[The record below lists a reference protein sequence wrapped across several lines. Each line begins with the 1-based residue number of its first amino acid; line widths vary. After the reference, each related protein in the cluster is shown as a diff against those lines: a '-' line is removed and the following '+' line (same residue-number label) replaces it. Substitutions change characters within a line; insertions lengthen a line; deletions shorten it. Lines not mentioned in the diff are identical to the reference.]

1 MTAIDSALS
10 GRRGYRLLT
19 LAIAM
24 ALSAPA
30 AWAQDTTATTD
41 KDKTKTS
48 EPATLATVNVT
59 AERRVENVQK
69 VPVSIS
75 TLRGPALHT
84 LGNAGDDVRALSGRV
99 PSLVIESSF
108 GRTFPRF
115 YIRGLGNT
123 DFDLNASQPVSLIYD
138 DVVLENPILK
148 GFPIFDID
156 QVEVLRGPQGTLF
169 GRNTPA
175 GVVKFQSVR
184 PDKDVSGYATAS
196 YGSYSTFNAEGAV
209 GGALGENVS
218 ARASVLYQRRGDWV
232 ENTVPGAPNSHL
244 EGYTEGAA
252 RLQFLIQP
260 NDDFSALLN
269 LHGRSLDGTARLFR
283 ANIFKP
289 GTNDLVDGFQ
299 RDKVSIDGHNQQK
312 LNGFGASAN
321 LTWNLGSTTLHSIT
335 GYEHVDVYSR
345 GDIDG
350 GFGAVFAPPSGPGFI
365 PFSSESAD
373 GLPEHHQYTQEFRLE
388 SNEWGRFDWQAGLY
402 YFDEKIAVD
411 SFSYDSLFSGGAQN
425 GYAQQR
431 QDDKSW
437 ALFGSLDYDVTD
449 RFKLRAGVRYTHDEK
464 SFSAQRFSS
473 PLAFLGFGPA
483 GPLYA
488 NPSASKVN
496 WDISGTW
503 ALQDN
508 VNLYARVATGFRAP
522 SIQGRILFAA
532 TNTPQLS
539 VADSESV
546 LSFEAGV
553 KADFMDH
560 RARLAFDVF
569 HYTIDNQ
576 QLNAVGGTSNTTIL
590 LNANKSV
597 GQGFEFDAQAY
608 LTEDFLVTLGLS
620 YNDTKIKDRNLAVAA
635 CGGGCF
641 VLDPPDPSNP
651 ANTGTPPGHPVTVLI
666 DGNPLPQSPKWIT
679 NFTAR
684 YGHPW
689 GDGEFFVYTDWAYRS
704 KVNFFLYES
713 AEFTGKPLL
722 EGGLRV
728 GYNWDYGNNEVAV
741 YGRNITNRDVAVS
754 GIDFNNLTGMLNEPR
769 VWGIEFNK
777 KF

>member
-1 MTAIDSALS
+1 MSATHRKLVDT
-10 GRRGYRLLT
+10 RAYHTLA
-19 LAIAM
+19 LAIAV
-24 ALSAPA
+24 ALSSSAVS
-30 AWAQDTTATTD
+30 AQDAD
-41 KDKTKTS
+41 AASKDKAAKAK
-48 EPATLATVNVT
+48 EPATLGTVTVT
-59 AERRVENVQK
+59 AERRRENIQK

-75 TLRGPALHT
+75 TLGGTALHALT
-84 LGNAGDDVRALSGRV
+84 SAGDDIRVLSARV
-99 PSLVIESSF
+99 PSLQIESSF

-175 GVVKFQSVR
+175 GVVKLQSVL
-184 PDKDVSGYATAS
+184 PSADIGGYGMAS
-196 YGSYSTFNAEGAV
+196 YGTFGTVNAQAAV
-209 GGALGENVS
+209 GGALGDGIS
-218 ARASVLYQRRGDWV
+218 ARASVLYQSRNDWV
-232 ENTVPGAPNSHL
+232 DNTFPGAPNSKL
-244 EGYTEGAA
+244 EGYVEDAA
-252 RLQFLIQP
+252 RLQLLIKP
-260 NDDFSALLN
+260 SDDFSALLN
-269 LHGRSLDGTARLFR
+269 VHGHDLDGTARLFR

-289 GTNDLVDGFQ
+289 GTNDLVDGFR
-299 RDKVSIDGHNQQK
+299 RDKISIDGHNEQH
-312 LNGFGASAN
+312 LNSYGGSAN

-335 GYEHVDVYSR
+335 GYEHVNVFSR

-350 GFGAVFAPPSGPGFI
+350 GYGASYAPPYGPGFI

-373 GLPEHHQYTQEFRLE
+373 GLPKHHQITQEFRLE
-388 SNEWGRFDWQAGLY
+388 SNEWGRIDWQAGLY
-402 YFDEKIAVD
+402 FFDEKIAID
-411 SFSYDSLFSGGAQN
+411 SFSYDTIFSGGAQN

-431 QDDKSW
+431 QHDKSW
-437 ALFGSLDYDVTD
+437 AVFGSFDYDVTD
-449 RFKLRAGVRYTHDEK
+449 AFKLRGGVRYTHDEK
-464 SFSAQRFSS
+464 SFSAERFVS
-473 PLAFLGFGPA
+473 PFGLPDT
-483 GPLYA
+483 GPLFA

-496 WDISGTW
+496 WDLSGTW
-503 ALQDN
+503 AVQDN

-522 SIQGRILFAA
+522 SIQGRVLFQGP
-532 TNTPQLS
+532 TPSLS

-546 LSFEAGV
+546 LSVEAGV
-553 KADFMDH
+553 KAEFMDH
-560 RARLAFDVF
+560 RARLSFDVF

-576 QLNAVGGTSNTTIL
+576 QLNAVGGAGNTTIL
-590 LNANKSV
+590 LNADKGV
-597 GQGFEFDAQAY
+597 GQGFEFDGQAY
-608 LTEDFLVTLGLS
+608 LADDFLVTLGFS
-620 YNDTKIKDRNLAVAA
+620 YNDTQIKDKNLAVAP
-635 CGGGCF
+635 CGGGCT
-641 VLDPPDPSNP
+641 VLDPPGSV
-651 ANTGTPPGHPVTVLI
+651 PGTVLI
-666 DGNPLPQSPKWIT
+666 DGNPLPQAPKWTT

-684 YGHPW
+684 YGVPI

-728 GYNWDYGNNEVAV
+728 GYNWDYGNDEIAL
-741 YGRNITNRDVAVS
+741 YGRNITNKDVAVS

-769 VWGIEFNK
+769 VWGIEFSK

>member
-1 MTAIDSALS
+1 MSS
-10 GRRGYRLLT
+10 SNRRLAETGGYKILA

-24 ALSAPA
+24 AFSTSAA
-30 AWAQDTTATTD
+30 SAQDSAAGTD
-41 KDKTKTS
+41 KSKDKAK

-75 TLRGPALHT
+75 TMRGAELHS

-148 GFPIFDID
+148 GFPVFDID

-184 PDKDVSGYATAS
+184 PDKDIGGYGTIS
-196 YGSYSTFNAEGAV
+196 YGSLDTVNAEGAV
-209 GGALGENVS
+209 GGALGDNVS
-218 ARASVLYQRRGDWV
+218 ARASALYQSRGNWV
-232 ENTVPGAPNSHL
+232 ENTFPDAPNSKL
-244 EGYTEGAA
+244 EGYEEGAA
-252 RLQFLIQP
+252 RLQFLVQP
-260 NDDFSALLN
+260 SEDFSALFN
-269 LHGRSLDGTARLFR
+269 VHGRSLNGTARLFR

-289 GTNDLVDGFQ
+289 GTNDLVDGFR
-299 RDKVSIDGHNQQK
+299 RDQISIDGHNEQH
-312 LNGFGASAN
+312 LNGYGTSAN
-321 LTWNLGSTTLHSIT
+321 LTWNLGRTTLHSIT
-335 GYEHVDVYSR
+335 GFEHVSVYSR

-350 GFGAVFAPPSGPGFI
+350 GFGASYASTMGPGFI

-373 GLPEHHQYTQEFRLE
+373 GLPEHHQFTQEFRLE

-411 SFSYDSLFSGGAQN
+411 SFSYDTIFSFGAQN

-431 QDDKSW
+431 QHDKSW
-437 ALFGSLDYDVTD
+437 AVFGSFDYDVTD
-449 RFKLRAGVRYTHDEK
+449 VFKLRGGVRYTNDDK
-464 SFSAQRFSS
+464 SFRAERYVS
-473 PLAFLGFGPA
+473 PFGLPDT
-483 GPLYA
+483 GPLFA
-488 NPSASKVN
+488 NPSASKTN
-496 WDISGTW
+496 WDLSGIWTV
-503 ALQDN
+503 QDN

-522 SIQGRILFAA
+522 SIQGRVLFQG
-532 TNTPQLS
+532 PSPSLS

-546 LSFEAGV
+546 LSFEGGV
-553 KADFMDH
+553 KADFFDH
-560 RARLAFDVF
+560 RARVGFDIF
-569 HYTIDNQ
+569 HYTIDHQ

-590 LNANKSV
+590 LNAKKSE
-597 GQGFEFDAQAY
+597 GQGFEFDGQAY
-608 LTEDFLVTLGLS
+608 LTEDFLVTLGFS
-620 YNDTKIKDRNLAVAA
+620 YNDTKIKDKNLSVAP
-635 CGGGCF
+635 CGGGCT
-641 VLDPPDPSNP
+641 VLDPTIVNDN
-651 ANTGTPPGHPVTVLI
+651 GTPLDSTDDFLVALI

-684 YGHPW
+684 YGVPV
-689 GDGEFFVYTDWAYRS
+689 GNGEFYVYTDWAYRS

-722 EGGLRV
+722 EGGLRI
-728 GYNWDYGNNEVAV
+728 GYDWDYGNNEVAL
-741 YGRNITNRDVAVS
+741 YGRNITNKDVAVS

-769 VWGIEFNK
+769 VWGIEFSK